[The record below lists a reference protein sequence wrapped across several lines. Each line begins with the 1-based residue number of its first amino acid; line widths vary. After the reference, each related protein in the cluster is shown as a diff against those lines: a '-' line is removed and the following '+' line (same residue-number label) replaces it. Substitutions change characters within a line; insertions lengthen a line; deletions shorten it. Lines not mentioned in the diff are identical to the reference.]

1 MEKCI
6 SDKIAILMATYNS
19 SQFIREQLDSLYS
32 QSYMD
37 WELYIHDDGSNDNT
51 LDIIEQYSQRYENIR
66 VIGKEVKALG
76 PKNNFMFLLNNA
88 DADYYLFCDHD
99 DVWFPNKIELTIQQ
113 IKKNEIADRSNPVL
127 FHSDLHIVDTEL
139 KTISNS
145 MWHYA
150 KIRPDLLKK
159 KNYVMVS
166 CFITGCTLGIN
177 KATKELVKDMPDK
190 AIMHDWWIGVKAV
203 MSGAKVISW
212 PEATVYY
219 RLHGNNDS
227 GIPQVKLM
235 PYLKHVFTSFFVS
248 EYDRNIAVIADS
260 LGFKYYKLRKSI
272 YLTRRFL
279 NV

>member
-51 LDIIEQYSQRYENIR
+51 LDIIEQYSQRYKNIR

-190 AIMHDWWIGVKAV
+190 AIMHDCGL
-203 MSGAKVISW
+203 GL
-212 PEATVYY
+212 
-219 RLHGNNDS
+219 RL
-227 GIPQVKLM
+227 
-235 PYLKHVFTSFFVS
+235 
-248 EYDRNIAVIADS
+248 
-260 LGFKYYKLRKSI
+260 
-272 YLTRRFL
+272 
-279 NV
+279 

>member
-51 LDIIEQYSQRYENIR
+51 LDIIEQYSQRYKNIR

-212 PEATVYY
+212 PEATMYY
-219 RLHGNNDS
+219 RLHGHNDS

>member
-51 LDIIEQYSQRYENIR
+51 LDIIEQYSQRYKNIR

-212 PEATVYY
+212 PEATMYY
-219 RLHGNNDS
+219 RLHGNNDP
-227 GIPQVKLM
+227 GIPQVNLM

>member
-51 LDIIEQYSQRYENIR
+51 LDIIEQYSQRYKNIR

-212 PEATVYY
+212 PEAT
-219 RLHGNNDS
+219 
-227 GIPQVKLM
+227 M
-235 PYLKHVFTSFFVS
+235 
-248 EYDRNIAVIADS
+248 
-260 LGFKYYKLRKSI
+260 
-272 YLTRRFL
+272 
-279 NV
+279 